1 MKVVQRFQ
9 TSDGVLHDDIDKAK
23 RHAEKRYGDALVG
36 IANELLEL
44 EVRFKKDDL
53 EMYREEIR
61 QIAGKI
67 VPDSL
72 MGTKGDE
79 NSGNYW
85 VDLQY
90 DRNGD
95 EWGKPLHANLLVSM
109 CNALGFMEFCHPW
122 NPSDPAMKLLMKITP
137 FPAIRFF
144 SIIREPA
151 KVLH

>member
-1 MKVVQRFQ
+1 M
-9 TSDGVLHDDIDKAK
+9 TSIAK
-23 RHAEKRYGDALVG
+23 RLEEIAEECMHATPEEHEKYE
-36 IANELLEL
+36 ANGGQYLAGLCVELG
-44 EVRFKKDDL
+44 VRFKKDNL

-72 MGTKGDE
+72 MGTKEDE
-79 NSGNYW
+79 GSGNYW
-85 VDLQY
+85 MDLQY

-95 EWGKPLHANLLVSM
+95 EWGKPLHANLLMSM

-122 NPSDPAMKLLMKITP
+122 NPDDPRMKLLTRVTP

-151 KVLH
+151 RLLH

>member
-1 MKVVQRFQ
+1 M
-9 TSDGVLHDDIDKAK
+9 TSISK
-23 RHAEKRYGDALVG
+23 RLEEIAEACMHATDADSEKYE
-36 IANELLEL
+36 ANGGQYLAGLSIEFG
-44 EVRFKKDDL
+44 VRFKKDDL